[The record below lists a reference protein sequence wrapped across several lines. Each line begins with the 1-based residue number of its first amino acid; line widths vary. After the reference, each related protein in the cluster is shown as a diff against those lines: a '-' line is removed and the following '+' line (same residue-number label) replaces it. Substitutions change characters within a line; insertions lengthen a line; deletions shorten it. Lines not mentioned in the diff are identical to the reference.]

1 LGVPIR
7 FLSHATCGRE
17 SIMSVGIFDRFSN
30 AVSNGSGKAGTFVAA
45 CALIVAWAVSGPIF
59 QYSETWQLV
68 VNTATTII
76 TFLMVFVL
84 QHTQNQDGEAVQAKL
99 DELIFALKHA
109 DNRLIGA
116 EHLDIKELHHLRE
129 LIAEQVKRGEEKLE
143 QIDAKAKRLHQQNEE
158 Q

>member
-1 LGVPIR
+1 MAMKL
-7 FLSHATCGRE
+7 
-17 SIMSVGIFDRFSN
+17 FDRFSN
-30 AVSNGSGKAGTFVAA
+30 VVSRGSGKPATFVAA
-45 CALIVAWAVSGPIF
+45 CGLIVLWAVAGPLF
-59 QYSETWQLV
+59 GFSETWQLV

-99 DELIFALKHA
+99 DELILALKHA

-116 EHLDIKELHHLRE
+116 ENLDVKELHHLRE
-129 LIAEQVKRGEEKLE
+129 LIAEQVKRGEERLE
-143 QIDAKAKRLHQQNEE
+143 QIDEKTKKLKQQDEG